1 MADKNLTVF
10 QRLGR
15 VLGGESSSPTYVIDP
30 KSFANLNPQE
40 TEQKKLEAQQTF
52 FLQNQWKK
60 IDNELYQKAVYYEP
74 TRIASYYDYEAM
86 EYSIIGA
93 TKIATPDGFITIKEL
108 ADKGRDYEFITYAY
122 DHNLKKVVPAMARN
136 AHYTRD
142 EMTYKITFD
151 DNSFIIATYG
161 HRFLKRDGVFEIL
174 ENLKPGD
181 SMMPFY
187 RKSFYNNEKYNWVY
201 TCNNEE
207 GHNGWVAEHTLVAEW
222 FYNQKLKENEEVH
235 HIDFNGKNNNPEN
248 LKIWDI
254 SEHRAYHA
262 RLNNEKLWSNPDY
275 RAKMLEISKR
285 TDNKHNWNGER
296 SGENNPAYIKID
308 FNTII
313 NVAKEKRTIELTAKH
328 LGVSYR
334 KIQNELRFNGF
345 KNWDN
350 FLSIYKIK
358 KYRPIS
364 ENFESINFKLI
375 PWDLLVDTAKEEK
388 LMLKVCVKL
397 NITLGKLRSTLRQGG
412 YNNWKTFT
420 DAYGITMGKTGR
432 KKQGVMTV
440 NHKIVSIE
448 PHGIMPV
455 YDLTVPGY
463 KNFAT
468 DTIFSHNTPEI
479 AVALDIFSDEA
490 TTASES
496 GKILTIFSESTR
508 IKNELTD
515 LFENVLDINTNLNS
529 WARNLCK
536 YGDNFVYL
544 KIVPKKGVIGCT
556 QLPNVEVTRSE
567 PGFNF
572 VTSQDALQK
581 ERVSKFFWKDKNI
594 EFNSFEVAHFRLL
607 GDDRKLPYGTS
618 ILEKVRRIWKQLL
631 LSEDAMLVYR
641 VTRAPER
648 RVYKIF
654 VGNMDDKDIDPYVD
668 KIANNFKRVNMVN
681 SNNGQ
686 TDTRYNP
693 LAVDQDYFIPV
704 RDPALTM
711 PIETLP
717 GAQNL
722 SEIADIEYIQKKMLA
737 ALRVPKAFLGFDEA
751 TGEGKNLA
759 ILDIRFARAVHRI
772 QKALIQELNKIA
784 IIHLYTK
791 GYEDD
796 LNNFTLQLT
805 TPSTQAD
812 ILKVQNWKEKI
823 TLYKDAVSDAGNG
836 FAAVS
841 MTWAKKEILG
851 MSEEDIK
858 LDIQRQAVEKA
869 GGEELKMIGETIKQT
884 GLFREIYKAYKINPD
899 NMSTPGGVTGGE
911 QPQPGGGGG
920 SSSVGMD
927 FTTPLE
933 PGAPGAEAGGIPGAE
948 PGVPGAEGAETPE
961 AELGGTTPEEK
972 NDLSEIARRNL
983 DKRRISLNESITKTI
998 KDIDDLLKD

>member
-1 MADKNLTVF
+1 MANNNLTIF
-10 QRLGR
+10 QKLGR
-15 VLGGESSSPTYVIDP
+15 VLAGDATSPTYVIDP
-30 KSFANLNPQE
+30 KSFANLAGPE
-40 TEQKKLEAQQTF
+40 LEQKKLEAQQTF
-52 FLQNQWKK
+52 YLQNQWKK

-86 EYSIIGA
+86 EY
-93 TKIATPDGFITIKEL
+93 
-108 ADKGRDYEFITYAY
+108 
-122 DHNLKKVVPAMARN
+122 
-136 AHYTRD
+136 
-142 EMTYKITFD
+142 
-151 DNSFIIATYG
+151 
-161 HRFLKRDGVFEIL
+161 
-174 ENLKPGD
+174 
-181 SMMPFY
+181 
-187 RKSFYNNEKYNWVY
+187 
-201 TCNNEE
+201 
-207 GHNGWVAEHTLVAEW
+207 
-222 FYNQKLKENEEVH
+222 
-235 HIDFNGKNNNPEN
+235 
-248 LKIWDI
+248 
-254 SEHRAYHA
+254 
-262 RLNNEKLWSNPDY
+262 
-275 RAKMLEISKR
+275 
-285 TDNKHNWNGER
+285 
-296 SGENNPAYIKID
+296 
-308 FNTII
+308 
-313 NVAKEKRTIELTAKH
+313 
-328 LGVSYR
+328 
-334 KIQNELRFNGF
+334 
-345 KNWDN
+345 
-350 FLSIYKIK
+350 
-358 KYRPIS
+358 
-364 ENFESINFKLI
+364 
-375 PWDLLVDTAKEEK
+375 
-388 LMLKVCVKL
+388 
-397 NITLGKLRSTLRQGG
+397 
-412 YNNWKTFT
+412 
-420 DAYGITMGKTGR
+420 
-432 KKQGVMTV
+432 
-440 NHKIVSIE
+440 
-448 PHGIMPV
+448 
-455 YDLTVPGY
+455 
-463 KNFAT
+463 
-468 DTIFSHNTPEI
+468 TPEI

-496 GKILTIFSESTR
+496 GKILTIYSESTR
-508 IKNELTD
+508 IKNELTE

-544 KIVPKKGVIGCT
+544 KIVPKQGIVGCT
-556 QLPNVEVTRSE
+556 QLPNVEITRSE

-572 VTSQDALQK
+572 VTTQDALQK
-581 ERVSKFFWKDKNI
+581 ERITKFFWKDKNI

-618 ILEKVRRIWKQLL
+618 LLEKVRRIWKQLL

-759 ILDIRFARAVHRI
+759 ILDIRFARAVHRV
-772 QKALIQELNKIA
+772 QKSLIQELNKMA

-796 LNNFTLQLT
+796 LSNFTLQLT

-836 FAAVS
+836 FGAVS

-869 GGEELKMIGETIKQT
+869 GSEELKMIGETIKQT

-899 NMSTPGGVTGGE
+899 NMSTPGGATGGQQE
-911 QPQPGGGGG
+911 PQPGGGGG
-920 SSSVGMD
+920 SSNVGMD

-933 PGAPGAEAGGIPGAE
+933 PGAPGAEGGMPGAE
-948 PGVPGAEGAETPE
+948 APGAEGGMPAPGAEAPAGE
-961 AELGGTTPEEK
+961 AGGETPEEK
-972 NDLSEIARRNL
+972 NNLSEVAKKNL
-983 DKRRISLNESITKTI
+983 EKRRISLNENITKTI
-998 KDIDDLLKD
+998 REIDELLKD